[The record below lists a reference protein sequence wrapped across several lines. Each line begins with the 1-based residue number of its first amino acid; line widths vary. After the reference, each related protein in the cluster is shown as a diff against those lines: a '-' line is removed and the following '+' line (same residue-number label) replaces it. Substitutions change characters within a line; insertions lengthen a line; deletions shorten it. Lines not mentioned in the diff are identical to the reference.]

1 MKIESIKVER
11 LSSEGLKSVYKISV
25 PAEVVEDA
33 LNTEAKER
41 GRNFKMPGFR
51 PGHVPISI
59 IRNRFRVDVKKG
71 ALDKIVSVA
80 CNKVIK
86 DEKIEELAVRPNY
99 KLDNQLEDNKDLNF
113 SLTIE
118 VAPKFELKPYDF
130 EISKAVPNV
139 PQSEIEEFRKNIM
152 DSNPIHKDS
161 KEGDVVQNLDKV
173 TYKALYYKD
182 GNADASKDANG
193 SVVIPL
199 TVPDDEKFLK
209 ILINKKV
216 GDELDFNPEDQP
228 NVTYKVSIEKIEKAI
243 KDVNPKDYAVKA
255 GFKDLS
261 EWDTTIKRHIENN
274 INNQAYLYHKSQIIE
289 ALMKQYSFD
298 LPQSVI
304 DRETQ
309 VVLNQ
314 IKAEREERKKK
325 GDEIEDKTDEELKK
339 EYAETIDKRVLLG
352 YIFNKIAV
360 KENIVASDDE
370 LNKVVWDEINQNPQF
385 ANQIVD
391 YYRKNPV
398 LLTYKRAEI
407 TEHKVVDFL
416 VSNAKTKNEPLTLNE
431 ITEKVHKLL
440 EEDDDEQTE
449 N

>member
-51 PGHVPISI
+51 PGHVPISV

-139 PQSEIEEFRKNIM
+139 PQSEIEEFRNNIM

-261 EWDTTIKRHIENN
+261 EWDATIKRHIENN

-309 VVLNQ
+309 VVLSQ

>member
-25 PAEVVEDA
+25 PAEVVEDG

-59 IRNRFRVDVKKG
+59 IRNRFRDDVKKG

-130 EISKAVPNV
+130 EISKVVPNV
-139 PQSEIEEFRKNIM
+139 PQSEIEEFRKNTM
-152 DSNPIHKDS
+152 DRNPIYKDS

-199 TVPDDEKFLK
+199 TVPDNEKFLK

-255 GFKDLS
+255 GFKDLL
-261 EWDTTIKRHIENN
+261 EWDATIKRHIENN

-304 DRETQ
+304 ERETQ

-325 GDEIEDKTDEELKK
+325 GDKIEDKTDEELKK

-416 VSNAKTKNEPLTLNE
+416 VSNAKTKDEQLTLKE

-440 EEDDDEQTE
+440 EEDDDEQTK